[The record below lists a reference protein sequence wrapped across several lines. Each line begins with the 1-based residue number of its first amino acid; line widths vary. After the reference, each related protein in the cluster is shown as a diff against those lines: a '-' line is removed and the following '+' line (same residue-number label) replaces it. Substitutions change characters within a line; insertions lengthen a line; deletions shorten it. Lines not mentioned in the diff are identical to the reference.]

1 MTDVNGTQA
10 TPGPNGPHG
19 SQGTDGSSGDDGLSE
34 RSSSADDELSSVD
47 DELVDDDLPLEPADY
62 ASRETGGTLVLAGTP
77 IGDFGDAPPRL
88 AAELESADVIAAEDT
103 RRLRR
108 LTQALGVQP
117 RGRIVSYFE
126 ANESARTPD
135 LVNALGGGARV
146 LLVTDAGMPSVSD
159 PGYRLVA
166 AAVEHGIRVTA
177 VPGPSAVLTALA
189 LSGLPVDRFCF
200 EGFLPRKAGERLS
213 RLREAAGERRTLVY
227 FEAPH
232 RLDDS
237 LAAMVEVFGAAR
249 RAAVCRELTK
259 TYEEIK
265 RGGLGE
271 LAAWAAK
278 GVRGEIT
285 VVVEGAPAPG
295 ATDLAPE
302 ELVRR
307 VLVREEA
314 GERRKEAIA
323 AVATEAGLPKR
334 DVFDAVVA
342 AKNAARTGSPE
353 GKGLS

>member
-1 MTDVNGTQA
+1 V
-10 TPGPNGPHG
+10 
-19 SQGTDGSSGDDGLSE
+19 S
-34 RSSSADDELSSVD
+34 
-47 DELVDDDLPLEPADY
+47 
-62 ASRETGGTLVLAGTP
+62 GTLVLAGTP
-77 IGDFGDAPPRL
+77 IGDVQDAPPRL
-88 AAELESADVIAAEDT
+88 AAELAGADVVAAEDT

-108 LTQALGVQP
+108 LAQALGVTP

-126 ANESARTPD
+126 GNESARTPE
-135 LVNALGGGARV
+135 LVEELVGGARV

-166 AAVEHGIRVTA
+166 AAVEKDVRVTA

-213 RLREAAGERRTLVY
+213 RLREVAGERRTLVY

-232 RLDDS
+232 RLDDT
-237 LAAMVEVFGAAR
+237 LAAMAGVFGAGR

-259 TYEEIK
+259 TYEEVR

-271 LAAWAAK
+271 LAAWAAE

-285 VVVEGAPAPG
+285 VVVEGAPEKRPEEVG
-295 ATDLAPE
+295 AA

-307 VLVREEA
+307 VRVREEA

-323 AVATEAGLPKR
+323 AVAAAAGVPKR
-334 DVFDAVVA
+334 EVFDAVVA
-342 AKNAARTGSPE
+342 AKHSG
-353 GKGLS
+353 

>member
-1 MTDVNGTQA
+1 MTG
-10 TPGPNGPHG
+10 
-19 SQGTDGSSGDDGLSE
+19 
-34 RSSSADDELSSVD
+34 SADS
-47 DELVDDDLPLEPADY
+47 P
-62 ASRETGGTLVLAGTP
+62 GTLVLAGTP
-77 IGDFGDAPPRL
+77 IGDVADAPPRL
-88 AAELESADVIAAEDT
+88 AAELESADVVAAEDT

-108 LTQALGVQP
+108 LTQALGVQVG
-117 RGRIVSYFE
+117 GRVVSYFE
-126 ANESARTPD
+126 GNESARTPE
-135 LVNALGGGARV
+135 LVEALVGGARV

-166 AAVEHGIRVTA
+166 AAVEKDIRVTA

-213 RLREAAGERRTLVY
+213 RLREVADDRRTLVY

-232 RLDDS
+232 RIDDT
-237 LAAMVEVFGAAR
+237 LVAMAEAFGDER

-259 TYEEIK
+259 TYEEVK
-265 RGGLGE
+265 RGSLKE
-271 LAAWAAK
+271 LAEWAAD

-285 VVVEGAPAPG
+285 VVVEGAPEKSTG
-295 ATDLAPE
+295 DLGPD

-307 VLVREEA
+307 VRVREEA

-323 AVATEAGLPKR
+323 AVAADAGLPKR

-342 AKNAARTGSPE
+342 AKNAARAAPSD